1 MKNLLYFSA
10 PWCVACRTTTPLI
23 DKLTLEGLAIRK
35 IDVMHEPDQA
45 EKYEI
50 KSLPNFLFLEDG
62 VVKDQK
68 VGSITEQE
76 IRDWL

>member
-1 MKNLLYFSA
+1 M
-10 PWCVACRTTTPLI
+10 ACRTTTPLI
-23 DKLTLEGLAIRK
+23 DRLTAEGLAIRK
-35 IDVMHEPDQA
+35 IDVMLEPDQA
-45 EKYEI
+45 NKYQI
-50 KSLPNFLFLEDG
+50 MSLPNFLFLEDG